1 MADVTSEAGSQG
13 GGLKLSKKELLQR
26 YRDRTRMSRKWR
38 TQEGIDGTW
47 DRLRDLYAGKQFT
60 SATGED
66 RIAVNIAF
74 ATINVIAPSIAVNHP
89 KITVWARSPE
99 NEDRAVL
106 TEAVV
111 NYWWQHYDFRP
122 HFRKA
127 VKDYLIYG
135 CGWLKVGYRYQ
146 ESTVPLTD
154 EEFEER
160 FFEKRTEMDEY
171 AAANPDLAGDL
182 PTDDEIAGL
191 LETDKTIAVEDAP
204 FVERVSPYDVFVD
217 PEATCLEDATWVAQ
231 RITRTLEEVK
241 KDTRYP
247 AAIRRNLV
255 ADGEVTQAWRDEK
268 RKYGDDVLR
277 LTLWEF
283 YDLERKTL
291 SVFTEGGDKFLVDP
305 IGMPYAFG
313 IPFVMI
319 RNYDVPEKFYPMG
332 DLEAIVPLQDELNET
347 RSAMVQARKQD
358 LPKTM
363 YRRSMSADAISAL
376 KSSTRN
382 EMVPI
387 DDDTPFEQLVAPVP
401 HSMASPQLYNHSQVI
416 EGDVDRI
423 SGVNEYMRGGIPETR
438 RTATEATIIAD
449 AANARAADKLDSI
462 EGAIRAVAK
471 RIVQLAQQY
480 MTGESVARIV
490 GANGQQQMWVPFT
503 RRDLEG
509 EFDFQV
515 EAGSTQPMN
524 ESFRR
529 QQATQLLNAMTPFLE
544 SGIVNVPE
552 LLQYTL
558 QYGFGLPNPGR
569 FVQQQPA
576 LPPGGAP
583 PQTPSEPQGT
593 GPNDMGGEATQRLL
607 GV

>member
-1 MADVTSEAGSQG
+1 MADVTSETGSQG
-13 GGLKLSKKELLQR
+13 GGLKLNKKELLQR

-60 SATGED
+60 NVSSED

-99 NEDRAVL
+99 DEDRATI

-111 NYWWQHYDFRP
+111 NYWWKHHNFKP
-122 HFRKA
+122 HFRRS

-146 ESTVPLTD
+146 ETTAPLTD

-160 FFEKRTEMDEY
+160 FFAKRAEMDEY
-171 AAANPDLAGDL
+171 AVANPDLAGDL
-182 PTDDEIAGL
+182 PTDDEIAATM
-191 LETDKTIAVEDAP
+191 ETDKTVVVEDAP
-204 FVERVSPYDVFVD
+204 FVERVSPYDIFVD

-241 KDTRYP
+241 KDTRYS
-247 AAIRRNLV
+247 AAVRRNLV

-277 LTLWEF
+277 ITLWEF

-291 SVFTEGGDKFLVDP
+291 SVFTEGGDKFLIDP
-305 IGMPYAFG
+305 IGMPYTFG
-313 IPFVMI
+313 LPFVMV
-319 RNYDVPEKFYPMG
+319 RNYDIPEKFYPIG
-332 DLEAIVPLQDELNET
+332 DLEALIPLQDELNEV

-363 YRRSMSADAISAL
+363 YRRSMSPDAVSAL
-376 KSSTRN
+376 KSSVRN

-387 DDDTPFEQLVAPVP
+387 DDDTPFEQLVSPVP
-401 HSMASPQLYNHSQVI
+401 HSMPSPQLYQHSEVI
-416 EGDVDRI
+416 ESDIDHI

-449 AANARAADKLDSI
+449 AANARAADKLDTI
-462 EGAIRAVAK
+462 EAAIRAVAE

-480 MTGESVARIV
+480 MTGESIARVV
-490 GANGQQQMWVPFT
+490 GANGMQTVWVPFT
-503 RRDLEG
+503 RRDIQG
-509 EFDFQV
+509 QFDFQI

-529 QQATQLLNAMTPFLE
+529 QQATQLLNAMAPFLE

-569 FVQQQPA
+569 FVQAAQPA
-576 LPPGGAP
+576 LPPGQP
-583 PQTPSEPQGT
+583 PPEQPQGT
-593 GPNDMGGEATQRLL
+593 GPNDMGGAATQRLL
-607 GV
+607 GA